1 MIKASGEI
9 GSRSVWLAGLG
20 YVRVVRSLWFVTKCR
35 FESCL
40 AFKDNNNEKDTINND
55 NSMLVF
61 RFFTNH

>member
-20 YVRVVRSLWFVTKCR
+20 HVRVVRSLWFVTKCR

-40 AFKDNNNEKDTINND
+40 AFKDNNNEKDNNPHY
-55 NSMLVF
+55 
-61 RFFTNH
+61 R